1 MHISS
6 FLVLGLCVATFLQ
19 QDTEGTCK
27 SQSASPDHALI
38 SISIPFHCMQGRAR
52 GRAAVKANALQGV
65 GFKCAHCNGEFGSRR
80 SMDCHR
86 RHATKV
92 GTPCADPR
100 SFKSLSFTGRADMS
114 TGILRQHDA
123 GTLGLSIHT
132 PTPYLFNLMYNSLLF
147 T

>member
-1 MHISS
+1 MH
-6 FLVLGLCVATFLQ
+6 FCTFYVLGLCVATCLL
-19 QDTEGTCK
+19 QDTDGTCE
-27 SQSASPDHALI
+27 SQLESASPDLTLI

-52 GRAAVKANALQGV
+52 GKANAPQGV

-86 RHATKV
+86 RHATTV

-123 GTLGLSIHT
+123 GTLGLSNHM
-132 PTPYLFNLMYNSLLF
+132 PTPYLFNLRYNSLF
-147 T
+147 HA